1 MRIGKKH
8 VFGSSGGRRG
18 GKLPNSC
25 LCVGYHGITAGNLTP
40 NGPVVDL
47 VAVRV
52 RAGEFF
58 AGPGRWNEVVTS

>member
-1 MRIGKKH
+1 MTENCH
-8 VFGSSGGRRG
+8 VKAKFSNKDGLSGW
-18 GKLPNSC
+18 P
-25 LCVGYHGITAGNLTP
+25 TLTP

-58 AGPGRWNEVVTS
+58 AGHGR